1 MAWLNM
7 FFLVQAKNNM
17 VKKKKNV
24 LKKYNSYIS
33 WNDVYIYIY
42 IDM

>member
-17 VKKKKNV
+17 IKKTF

-33 WNDVYIYIY
+33 YIGIE
-42 IDM
+42 